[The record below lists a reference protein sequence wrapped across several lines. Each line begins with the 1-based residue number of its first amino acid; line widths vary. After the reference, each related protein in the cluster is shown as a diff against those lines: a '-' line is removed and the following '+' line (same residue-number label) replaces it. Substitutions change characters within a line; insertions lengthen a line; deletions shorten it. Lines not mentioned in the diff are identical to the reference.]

1 MAPLACPR
9 CGDVDVAANELIP
22 ALALGRWQ
30 PAGASGAPQ
39 FVPAGETRVAWGA
52 RRQPV
57 PGREAYCRAC
67 DWSGAPTDLRPAE
80 VDPPA

>member
-22 ALALGRWQ
+22 ALALGSWQ
-30 PAGASGAPQ
+30 PDSTGAPR

-52 RRQPV
+52 HRQPV

-67 DWSGAPTDLRPAE
+67 DWSGSPTDLRPAE
-80 VDPPA
+80 AESPS